1 MRRVRIALAAGLLL
15 TAAALVAVL
24 SQSPTAVLATN
35 SIPTLEELA
44 QVPGAGCQEGERLPA
59 GTRAIRLSMY
69 AFTGPQVRVQALA
82 GTRVLSSGEHGAGW
96 SGATVTVPVHP
107 VARASSP
114 VRICFAVS
122 PLGER
127 ATAYGRETRPALA
140 VREPGGQVL
149 PGRLSVEY
157 LGDGHASWLSLIPT
171 VARHMALGRAW
182 SGIWVVY
189 LLVALMLSAL
199 AVAMRVAYRELG
211 GRPPERPA
219 PAVRATPATD
229 LPASAAKP
237 ASVQPPTGT
246 AGTLGEG
253 RA

>member
-44 QVPGAGCQEGERLPA
+44 QVPAAGCQEGERLPA

-69 AFTGPQVRVQALA
+69 AFTGPRVRVEALA
-82 GTRVLSSGEHGAGW
+82 GTRVLASGEHGAGW
-96 SGATVTVPVHP
+96 SGATVTVPVSP
-107 VARASSP
+107 VVRTASP
-114 VRICFAVS
+114 VRICFTVS
-122 PLGER
+122 ALGER
-127 ATAYGRETRPALA
+127 ATAYGRETRPAQA

-157 LGDGHASWLSLIPT
+157 LGAGHASWLSLVPT

-189 LLVALMLSAL
+189 LLVLLMASAL

-211 GRPPERPA
+211 GSAPEPTA
-219 PAVRATPATD
+219 VPAVRTTPATD
-229 LPASAAKP
+229 HAASVAKP
-237 ASVQPPTGT
+237 PGAPPP
-246 AGTLGEG
+246 ATLGEG